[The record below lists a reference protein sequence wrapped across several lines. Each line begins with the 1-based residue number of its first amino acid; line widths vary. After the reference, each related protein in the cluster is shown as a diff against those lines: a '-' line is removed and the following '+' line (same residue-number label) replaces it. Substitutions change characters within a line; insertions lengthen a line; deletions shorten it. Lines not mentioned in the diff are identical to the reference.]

1 MYSCISHA
9 LHLNRFIPRALGE
22 CMLWKNLVCTSAHDS
37 ILRQLASLSQKC
49 KCGNQ
54 YLREPGRQSP
64 TINNNVQVIIKLV
77 LHVPVL
83 EADNTDNLSCLVI
96 ADIWGRAARKLRYFL
111 KR

>member
-22 CMLWKNLVCTSAHDS
+22 CMLWKNLV
-37 ILRQLASLSQKC
+37 RQLTSLSQKC